1 MNPKISSGKA
11 LIALCLLLVIQF
23 ACARDFSSKGS
34 GKVAQVEKQPSTI
47 NSSSGMT
54 EYEVVGLVNVRSCP
68 STTCAVIGNL
78 DAGKIVE
85 GACGSGK
92 WCRIL
97 YENKNAWVFAPC
109 LGQEGICK

>member
-1 MNPKISSGKA
+1 MNPKTGSGKA
-11 LIALCLLLVIQF
+11 LLAFILVLMLQF
-23 ACARDFSSKGS
+23 ACTRDLSTKGS
-34 GKVAQVEKQPSTI
+34 GKVAQVENQPSTI

-54 EYEVVGLVNVRSCP
+54 EYEVVGTVNVRSCP

-78 DAGKIVE
+78 DVGNVVE